1 MPKHSSY
8 QKLALVYA
16 LNGFGGDYNRS
27 REEARTLYI
36 FREFIDNQMILLQD
50 RIDFLVPE
58 TVRLGKWKEVKIYKE
73 EKK

>member
-16 LNGFGGDYNRS
+16 LNGFGGDYNKS

-50 RIDFLVPE
+50 RIDFQ
-58 TVRLGKWKEVKIYKE
+58 
-73 EKK
+73 